1 MTILDHDEDIGYF
14 ENRINELNKL
24 LAEESIDID
33 RLRSISHQRYGFI
46 NRELRSKIWA
56 KLLLIDDYSFYDY
69 EDYDTPPRDHTQ
81 VSMDVDRSLWNID
94 VAMVNDDSILRYCII
109 MTIGIIIAYV

>member
-1 MTILDHDEDIGYF
+1 MTVLNHDKDIDYIKS
-14 ENRINELNKL
+14 RINELNKL

-33 RLRSISHQRYGFI
+33 RLRSISHQKYGFI

-56 KLLLIDDYSFYDY
+56 KLLLIDDFSCYDY
-69 EDYDTPPRDHTQ
+69 EDYDTPPRDDTQ

-94 VAMVNDDSILRYCII
+94 VTMVNDKSILQHCL
-109 MTIGIIIAYV
+109 